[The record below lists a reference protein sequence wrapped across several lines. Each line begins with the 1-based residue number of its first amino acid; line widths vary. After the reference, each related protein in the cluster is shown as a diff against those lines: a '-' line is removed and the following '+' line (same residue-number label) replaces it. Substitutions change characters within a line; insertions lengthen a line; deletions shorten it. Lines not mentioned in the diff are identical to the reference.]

1 MKKTQYFGVDW
12 KKFKKI
18 LKDKNHSIESLG
30 EITGLGRRN
39 IENIKNHDPGFAKMV
54 KIADAL
60 GISLDEF
67 R

>member
-1 MKKTQYFGVDW
+1 MKKTQYFGIDW
-12 KKFKKI
+12 EKFKKN

-30 EITGLGRRN
+30 EVTGLGRRN
-39 IENIKNHDPGFAKMV
+39 IENIKNHDPSFSKMV

-60 GISLDEF
+60 DISLDEF